1 MTHHHSAFHQVENT
15 ELSFKWLEKI
25 QEYSQ
30 PHPNLWTRFISNEEK
45 TLNIYLAVSFE
56 TSSEFVERRRSVFQ
70 TTR

>member
-1 MTHHHSAFHQVENT
+1 MTHHHSAFHLIKIT

-30 PHPNLWTRFISNEEK
+30 PNLWDRFISNEEDE
-45 TLNIYLAVSFE
+45 LYLYLAVSFE